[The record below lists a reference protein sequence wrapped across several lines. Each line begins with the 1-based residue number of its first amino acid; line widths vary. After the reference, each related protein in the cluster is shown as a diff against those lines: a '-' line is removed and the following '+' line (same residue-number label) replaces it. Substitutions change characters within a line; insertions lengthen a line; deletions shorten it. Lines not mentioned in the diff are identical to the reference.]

1 MKSNMGVVEWPKV
14 CTRRESENVNLFPR
28 SYHLTTTEKS
38 DFTTTWPWRV
48 WIRDYKNVEGGEGG
62 GKRLLG
68 RKKEN
73 LHPTH
78 PLKLM
83 RRNLSS
89 RTSNNSTFFL
99 LLWQLL
105 QDLDDL
111 VLQTEREEL
120 QLHWELRRLL
130 ACKTLECTVRNCS
143 LRCQPTE
150 YYCYQNTDV
159 DERPVHFL
167 SPREGGLGGFWSC
180 HDKINPVPPK
190 ALWYSYDPPPSP
202 PYWQLIGSQ
211 LSLVPSL
218 YTLLATTNLPLLR
231 SHQNPYHL
239 PSLQSSREK
248 GTQIKIFL
256 EVYLNLH

>member
-14 CTRRESENVNLFPR
+14 CTRRESENVNLVPR
-28 SYHLTTTEKS
+28 SYYLTATEKS

-48 WIRDYKNVEGGEGG
+48 WIRDYENVEGGEGG
-62 GKRLLG
+62 EEVIGEKEGKSPPYPSPKAYE
-68 RKKEN
+68 KKSFAADVKQQYIF
-73 LHPTH
+73 P
-78 PLKLM
+78 PPIVP
-83 RRNLSS
+83 
-89 RTSNNSTFFL
+89 

-130 ACKTLECTVRNCS
+130 ACKTLEGTVRNWS
-143 LRCQPTE
+143 LRIQPTE
-150 YYCYQNTDV
+150 YQNTDK

-167 SPREGGLGGFWSC
+167 SPRKGGLGGSTQS
-180 HDKINPVPPK
+180 PPK

-202 PYWQLIGSQ
+202 SYWQLIGSQ

-218 YTLLATTNLPLLR
+218 YTLLVTTNSPPPPSLR
-231 SHQNPYHL
+231 SH
-239 PSLQSSREK
+239 
-248 GTQIKIFL
+248 
-256 EVYLNLH
+256 

>member
-1 MKSNMGVVEWPKV
+1 MESLD
-14 CTRRESENVNLFPR
+14 TRLRKR
-28 SYHLTTTEKS
+28 RG
-38 DFTTTWPWRV
+38 W
-48 WIRDYKNVEGGEGG
+48 GGG

-68 RKKEN
+68 RKEEN

-83 RRNLSS
+83 RRNLWP

-99 LLWQLL
+99 LPWQLL

-120 QLHWELRRLL
+120 QLHWELRRLV
-130 ACKTLECTVRNCS
+130 ACKTLEGTVRNCS
-143 LRCQPTE
+143 LRIQPTE
-150 YYCYQNTDV
+150 YHWYQNT

-167 SPREGGLGGFWSC
+167 SPREGGLGGSTQS
-180 HDKINPVPPK
+180 PPK

-211 LSLVPSL
+211 PSLVPSL
-218 YTLLATTNLPLLR
+218 YTLLVTTDSPPPPPFVPTKIHTISSSLR
-231 SHQNPYHL
+231 R
-239 PSLQSSREK
+239 SRKK
-248 GTQIKIFL
+248 GTQMKTDFYSSL
-256 EVYLNLH
+256 SVDGSVKLVNWQTRWWDTA

>member
-1 MKSNMGVVEWPKV
+1 M
-14 CTRRESENVNLFPR
+14 
-28 SYHLTTTEKS
+28 
-38 DFTTTWPWRV
+38 
-48 WIRDYKNVEGGEGG
+48 
-62 GKRLLG
+62 
-68 RKKEN
+68 
-73 LHPTH
+73 
-78 PLKLM
+78 
-83 RRNLSS
+83 
-89 RTSNNSTFFL
+89 SNNSTFFL
-99 LLWQLL
+99 LPWQLL

-150 YYCYQNTDV
+150 YHCYQNTDV

-167 SPREGGLGGFWSC
+167 SPREGGLEGFWSC

-218 YTLLATTNLPLLR
+218 YTLLVTTNSPPPPPFVVPTKIHTISSSLR
-231 SHQNPYHL
+231 R
-239 PSLQSSREK
+239 SRKK
-248 GTQIKIFL
+248 GTQMKTGGLLFAAFGGRECKIGEL
-256 EVYLNLH
+256 RDQMVGYNLTTKQTPPDGVLVPKVNNDSIRI